1 MIKHWSIRFLG
12 SLLLVVVGISTAQAD
27 RNWTYTYHPDAT
39 GVYGLIPGQL
49 ATADGPR
56 TDVLD
61 ITSYEYDVQGNLTK
75 VTNALGHVNEITAHD
90 ALGRPLSLTDSNGVL
105 TTLDY
110 DDLGRLISRTTA
122 GASTQYTY
130 DAIGNVASITLANQT
145 TLSYDYDDAARL
157 IGIEDALGNRIDYT
171 LDAAGNR
178 IEEHIKD
185 SNATLRYSR
194 AQVYDALSRLREV
207 VGLNGSQQF
216 DYDLNNNPVQSI
228 DGEAHATA
236 HAFDALDRL
245 TQTTDALQGQT
256 VYVYDNQDQLT
267 EVEDPNGNSTQYVYN
282 AYGDLVEQTSPDTGT
297 TIYTYDE
304 AGNRTSQLDANG
316 QQTDY
321 SYDALNRL
329 IEISDP
335 QDTSQTITLSYD
347 DPNAAYGIGRLTGI
361 NGPNTNISYSYT
373 ARGELANVS
382 QLLGGICQSVQYSYD
397 DADVLASITYP
408 SGRVVNY
415 TRDNAG
421 NITAVSTTLGGVTTT
436 LASNISYLPFGAISA
451 LTYGNGLALNQIV
464 DSQYRLTN
472 VEVSDGVNPPLLAR
486 QYSFNGNDDIVE
498 VAHEGNT
505 QWDYQYDPL
514 RRLESADTSS
524 MSLAWS
530 YDANSNRLSETLN
543 TILASYQIELSSNRL
558 LGISGSSTQSYSY
571 DANGNVLS
579 KGNLNFSY
587 DRDNRLIDVSGGA
600 SASYGYNA
608 LHQRTSKTVSG
619 QTTYYIY
626 DALGQLLAELDA
638 NGQTQ
643 VEYIWLENQPLAVI
657 HANTSNADI
666 YYIHNN
672 HLNTPQVISD
682 AQGDS
687 VWQADYSPFGQAS
700 VSASS
705 TITFNLR
712 FPGQYFDAET
722 GLHYNYYRIYD
733 PATGRY
739 IQSDPIGLE
748 GGLNTYEYVG
758 GNPNTR
764 YDPDGRAWVQVG
776 GSLIGGFV
784 GAYNASQQCN
794 ATTKSIAIGF
804 GIGVSVGFASTFGT
818 GPWATAF
825 FAGGS
830 SAAGNAVQQAIN
842 SGGFENINRQQVVSS
857 GITGAALG
865 VFTGGVGNR
874 LAPKRMTDPGISY
887 TAGILRPGQT
897 QRMLPRPPT
906 YGPIPAEA
914 RAIDLGLNGII
925 NSVYSSYL
933 STRSGSNQCGCQP

>member
-1 MIKHWSIRFLG
+1 MLRKWRLIRLMV
-12 SLLLVVVGISTAQAD
+12 LLVMAGLSMLSIQAQANYQPVVC
-27 RNWTYTYHPDAT
+27 NW
-39 GVYGLIPGQL
+39 L
-49 ATADGPR
+49 
-56 TDVLD
+56 
-61 ITSYEYDVQGNLTK
+61 
-75 VTNALGHVNEITAHD
+75 
-90 ALGRPLSLTDSNGVL
+90 LTD
-105 TTLDY
+105 
-110 DDLGRLISRTTA
+110 
-122 GASTQYTY
+122 
-130 DAIGNVASITLANQT
+130 QT
-145 TLSYDYDDAARL
+145 TLAYNYDAAAHL

-171 LDAAGNR
+171 
-178 IEEHIKD
+178 
-185 SNATLRYSR
+185 
-194 AQVYDALSRLREV
+194 YDA
-207 VGLNGSQQF
+207 
-216 DYDLNNNPVQSI
+216 
-228 DGEAHATA
+228 
-236 HAFDALDRL
+236 
-245 TQTTDALQGQT
+245 
-256 VYVYDNQDQLT
+256 
-267 EVEDPNGNSTQYVYN
+267 
-282 AYGDLVEQTSPDTGT
+282 
-297 TIYTYDE
+297 

-335 QDTSQTITLSYD
+335 QDISQTITLSYD
-347 DPNAAYGIGRLTGI
+347 DPNVSYGIGRLTGI

-373 ARGELANVS
+373 ARGELASAS
-382 QLLGGICQSVQYSYD
+382 QMLGGISQSVQYSYD

-436 LASNISYLPFGAISA
+436 LASNISYLPFGARST
-451 LTYGNGLALNQIV
+451 LSYGNGLALNQTV
-464 DSQYRLTN
+464 DSQYRLTSL
-472 VEVSDGVNPPLLAR
+472 EVSDGVNPPLLAR
-486 QYSFNGNDDIVE
+486 QYSFNGNDDIIE
-498 VAHEGNT
+498 IAHEGNT

-524 MSLAWS
+524 TSLAWS

-543 TILASYQIELSSNRL
+543 AILASYQIELSSNRL

-626 DALGQLLAELDA
+626 DAQGQLLAELDA

-705 TITFNLR
+705 TIAFNLR

-722 GLHYNYYRIYD
+722 GLHYNYYRVYD
-733 PATGRY
+733 PAIGRY
-739 IQSDPIGLE
+739 IQSDPIGLG
-748 GGLNTYEYVG
+748 GGLNTYAYAL
-758 GNPNTR
+758 GNPIGNM
-764 YDPDGRAWVQVG
+764 DPTGE
-776 GSLIGGFV
+776 FV
-784 GAYNASQQCN
+784 PLVAGAYALAELALSAWDAYDTYQTLTNSCATSSEKWIASGLF
-794 ATTKSIAIGF
+794 AA
-804 GIGVSVGFASTFGT
+804 GVLLPGNYGWVDNVAKRANKTPDFVVSPGG
-818 GPWATAF
+818 TAF
-825 FAGGS
+825 PVPKGAFGPTP
-830 SAAGNAVQQAIN
+830 
-842 SGGFENINRQQVVSS
+842 VVNPN
-857 GITGAALG
+857 GKITGSA
-865 VFTGGVGNR
+865 FTGGKGGANGQIDTMR
-874 LAPKRMTDPGISY
+874 IMNPAPPRGKSPGYPNGYIKYENKFGQGVDPYSGRTISNENSHF
-887 TAGILRPGQT
+887 L
-897 QRMLPRPPT
+897 
-906 YGPIPAEA
+906 
-914 RAIDLGLNGII
+914 ID
-925 NSVYSSYL
+925 
-933 STRSGSNQCGCQP
+933 